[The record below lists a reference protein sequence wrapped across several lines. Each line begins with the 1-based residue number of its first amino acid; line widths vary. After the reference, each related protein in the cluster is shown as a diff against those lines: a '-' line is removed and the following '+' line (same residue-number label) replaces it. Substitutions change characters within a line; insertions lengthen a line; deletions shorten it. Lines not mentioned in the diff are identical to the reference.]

1 MSLEDRRSATVRAVL
16 DTAPPPVVPA
26 ELCAEAM
33 RRGGRAL
40 GRRRVVRRTMWCV
53 LVVAALAFVVWASMA
68 RPWVEP
74 PSETTP
80 PLTGW

>member
-1 MSLEDRRSATVRAVL
+1 MSLQERKEATVRAVL
-16 DTAPPPVVPA
+16 DAAPPPVVPG

-33 RRGGRAL
+33 RRGGRVL
-40 GRRRVVRRTMWCV
+40 RRRRIARRLAWCV
-53 LVVAALAFVVWASMA
+53 LCTAVVAFLVWATLA